1 MKAIVVLGRIEGF
14 DTVLAS
20 LLFAD
25 LVLDKAVRTCFHRR
39 KNFLWRWRQVGAGL
53 VQDGEHSVAA
63 KRRIEIMPSPNG

>member
-25 LVLDKAVRTCFHRR
+25 LVLDKAVRTWLHCRR
-39 KNFLWRWRQVGAGL
+39 NFLWKHGQVWAVL
-53 VQDGEHSVAA
+53 VRDGEPSVAPE
-63 KRRIEIMPSPNG
+63 RRIEITLL